1 MLNLI
6 PLEEAI
12 VRMNLSDCNPCN
24 HGIPAKVWELLRR
37 NKAFKEKT
45 EELNSFQDIE
55 GRREKFLS
63 VKEENNYFA
72 GVAWNWMH
80 EPVIIPRGLGPKRG
94 QPQRLGPRIGEDQV
108 EFLEAYEED
117 KRKDRAPLKLDST
130 WPNTPRGFQNAFKAK
145 WADYTDV
152 HEIVPSELYPNEN
165 EIPPG
170 IETAPALPHKDHSQ
184 AALESCFSNMALY
197 WHWTVKTNRLF
208 AVPRV
213 SLREK
218 SSRDKIIEF
227 ITEKLKEG
235 SPEPKVQLFG
245 TKAQWRSFLAIEY
258 FIKSD
263 SLSRGM
269 AIEKAIVE
277 LGYGGDLDPII
288 RRNRY
293 YSRIQ
298 GQADAIDNSNED
310 FPDQNGWIQLIY
322 PKVYP
327 ITELKKIALERAD
340 SPVRQ

>member
-1 MLNLI
+1 
-6 PLEEAI
+6 
-12 VRMNLSDCNPCN
+12 MNLPIYNPCN

-37 NKAFKEKT
+37 NKAFQEKT
-45 EELNSFQDIE
+45 KELSNLRGNE
-55 GRREKFLS
+55 GRWKKFML
-63 VKEENNYFA
+63 VKEENNYFSE
-72 GVAWNWMH
+72 VAWNWMH
-80 EPVIIPRGLGPKRG
+80 EPVIIPGGLGPKSG

-117 KRKDRAPLKLDST
+117 KRKGRAPLKLDST
-130 WPNTPRGFQNAFKAK
+130 WPDTPRGFQNAFKAK

-170 IETAPALPHKDHSQ
+170 IETAPALPDKNHSQ
-184 AALESCFSNMALY
+184 AALDRCFSNMALY

-208 AVPRV
+208 AVPHV

-245 TKAQWRSFLAIEY
+245 TKAQWTSFLTVEH
-258 FIKSD
+258 FRESD
-263 SLSRGM
+263 SLPRAD
-269 AIEKAIVE
+269 AIEKAIEE
-277 LGYGGDLDPII
+277 LGFGKKLKPVL
-288 RRNRY
+288 RKSRY
-293 YSRIQ
+293 YSRIE
-298 GQADAIDNSNED
+298 GQADAIENISPED
-310 FPDQNGWIQLIY
+310 CPDQNGWIQLVY
-322 PKVYP
+322 PKLFS
-327 ITELKKIALERAD
+327 ITEIIKFALERAN

>member
-1 MLNLI
+1 
-6 PLEEAI
+6 
-12 VRMNLSDCNPCN
+12 MNLPVYNPCK

-45 EELNSFQDIE
+45 KELNSFQGKE

-80 EPVIIPRGLGPKRG
+80 EPVIIPPGRGSKEG
-94 QPQRLGPRIGEDQV
+94 QPQRLGPRIRKDQG

-152 HEIVPSELYPNEN
+152 YEIVPSELYANEN

-184 AALESCFSNMALY
+184 AALKSCFSNMALY

-218 SSRDKIIEF
+218 SSRDKIIKL
-227 ITEKLKEG
+227 ITENWKRIPRHQKSSCLG
-235 SPEPKVQLFG
+235 QSRSGNLF
-245 TKAQWRSFLAIEY
+245 LL
-258 FIKSD
+258 
-263 SLSRGM
+263 LSTFAHLNLYHG
-269 AIEKAIVE
+269 E
-277 LGYGGDLDPII
+277 LRLRKRLLG
-288 RRNRY
+288 
-293 YSRIQ
+293 
-298 GQADAIDNSNED
+298 
-310 FPDQNGWIQLIY
+310 
-322 PKVYP
+322 
-327 ITELKKIALERAD
+327 
-340 SPVRQ
+340 